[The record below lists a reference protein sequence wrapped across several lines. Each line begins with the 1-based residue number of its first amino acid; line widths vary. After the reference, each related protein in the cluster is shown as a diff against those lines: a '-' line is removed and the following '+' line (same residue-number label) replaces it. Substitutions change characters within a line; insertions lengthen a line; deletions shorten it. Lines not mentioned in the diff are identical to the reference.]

1 MPLLPQQAS
10 APEAA
15 VPGVKP
21 DESRRHRISTPDPC
35 AAAATRPARSDGLGR
50 QPSAELDEIVGDE
63 VDHPAGSESGG
74 EQKKPV
80 DTGRVAS
87 PMPSMRCRSPGQRQ
101 SRASRAQCG
110 R

>member
-50 QPSAELDEIVGDE
+50 QPSAELDEIVRDE
-63 VDHPAGSESGG
+63 VDRPAGSESGG
-74 EQKKPV
+74 EKKQV
-80 DTGRVAS
+80 DTGGSVAFS
-87 PMPSMRCRSPGQRQ
+87 APGQASGLGEALVT
-101 SRASRAQCG
+101 SRARV